1 MNTIYDAYVI
11 IDIIF
16 GCFSKYIP
24 DARNGVTMHMKF
36 FGDQF
41 DRTPT

>member
-16 GCFSKYIP
+16 GCLSKSIP
-24 DARNGVTMHMKF
+24 DAWNGVTMHMKL

-41 DRTPT
+41 DQTPT